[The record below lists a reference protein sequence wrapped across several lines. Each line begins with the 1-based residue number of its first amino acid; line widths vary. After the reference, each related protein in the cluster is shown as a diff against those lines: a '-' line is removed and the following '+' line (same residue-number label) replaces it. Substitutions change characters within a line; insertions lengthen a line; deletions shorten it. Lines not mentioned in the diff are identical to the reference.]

1 MLPEQTPQTRP
12 AVNCFAGRS
21 KSPPSTFS
29 FTGWGANPTNA
40 SDLVLEHVQVEG
52 KSCCKNTTGRN
63 CYNVC
68 RFGGGSRPVCASA
81 CGCKIISGPTCPRD
95 YPKVNLLHESAEPNA
110 TEYCTI
116 GCMTSVCDNMEN
128 VFRGQEMKF
137 DMGLCNNACVG
148 FCNDGAV
155 IQSVEA

>member
-1 MLPEQTPQTRP
+1 M
-12 AVNCFAGRS
+12 AIS
-21 KSPPSTFS
+21 KSIKSVVICVLIL
-29 FTGWGANPTNA
+29 G
-40 SDLVLEHVQVEG
+40 LVLEHVQVEG

-63 CYNVC
+63 CYNAC
-68 RFGGGSRPVCASA
+68 RFAGGSRPVCATA
-81 CGCKIISGPTCPRD
+81 CGCKIVSGPTCPSD
-95 YPKVNLLHESAEPNA
+95 YPKLNLLPESGEPNA

-116 GCMTSVCDNMEN
+116 GCMTSVCDNMDN

-137 DMGLCNNACVG
+137 NMGLCSNACVR